1 MGDYYWW
8 GAKMLVILSLLVHS
22 SNAFCPDGCACDE
35 DLLHVTC
42 VQSKLEVRL
51 FDDDYDHDDEEP
63 LKPIRRRTCRDA
75 NSIFLVL
82 GNSFQQKMIHK

>member
-8 GAKMLVILSLLVHS
+8 GAKMLAILGLLVHT

-42 VQSKLEVRL
+42 VQSKLEVRFL
-51 FDDDYDHDDEEP
+51 DDDKDHDAEDE
-63 LKPIRRRTCRDA
+63 
-75 NSIFLVL
+75 
-82 GNSFQQKMIHK
+82 G